1 MLRVRRYRPC
11 LALRCPWSG
20 AQAAVQSAPVPV
32 LERGLLAGCASA
44 GFGQASRARPV
55 DPETGCKAS
64 SDKIFVVS
72 FCHCSFRP
80 FMWLDVQSSILVAV

>member
-11 LALRCPWSG
+11 LALRGSWSG
-20 AQAAVQSAPVPV
+20 AQAAVQPAPVPA
-32 LERGLLAGCASA
+32 LERGLLAGCAPA

-55 DPETGCKAS
+55 APETRCAARFG
-64 SDKIFVVS
+64 KICVVS

-80 FMWLDVQSSILVAV
+80 FMRLGVRLSLLAIV